1 MPTVPTL
8 RPAPTTTGGEASSPK
23 KEAGASRAVATG
35 AGARVSGS
43 GGVGVGVGVGAL
55 GVLLGWWW

>member
-1 MPTVPTL
+1 MPTVPAL
-8 RPAPTTTGGEASSPK
+8 PPAPTTSGEANSPK

-35 AGARVSGS
+35 AGARGGVS
-43 GGVGVGVGVGAL
+43 GGVGVGVGVGGL